1 MKKLQLNKKAIAQL
15 DKIVGGEVPKPSIG
29 GPPITCANLNGSC
42 AAGKTCHESGALCTH
57 TLGYLDSYQYN

>member
-29 GPPITCANLNGSC
+29 APPQTCANLDISC
-42 AAGKTCHESGALCTH
+42 AGYVTVCKPMALNTF
-57 TLGYLDSYQYN
+57 TY